1 MKKGITLIALASA
14 LLLGSGCSLQN
25 SQKNI
30 EGNVVLRIS
39 EDNDIQ
45 LQTKAG
51 DLSWAT
57 DSYLLKITNKKD
69 RDFLI
74 EGTYGQ

>member
-30 EGNVVLRIS
+30 EGNVVLRKS
-39 EDNDIQ
+39 EENDIR
-45 LQTKAG
+45 LQT
-51 DLSWAT
+51 
-57 DSYLLKITNKKD
+57 
-69 RDFLI
+69 
-74 EGTYGQ
+74 